1 MPIRA
6 SQSADPVR
14 KLGRWVDMRVQV
26 RLADVEARAADGTWS
41 TVAPHVV
48 TDETP
53 SDERARLEAARAAL
67 DVGAKRWKA
76 GSDEVLGTFGGVWD
90 RKRKRWARRHPLACT
105 VLVYRIHRGQEEA
118 GVWLVDWLRRWGRGD
133 WRDVRRAWSAMLL
146 GGRRSGKTH
155 LAVLALFLFATMKRD
170 ALTWAVSPTIE
181 TGAELDEALAAIIP
195 SAWKAER
202 VAATNGK
209 STTYHLPNG
218 STIRLKSG
226 VNPARL
232 KAGRVDFAIL
242 NEAQLQ
248 KQAGYVKLRGAV
260 VDRGGLVLLTANPP
274 DQPIGAWVEEHHH
287 RATRGEIDGV
297 AFTVDP
303 FRNPWIVLAG
313 LLSQRAELDDKTFNR
328 EVRGIFEAIGDVVF
342 HAWRWAESLRD
353 PWSELVDV
361 TREITGRLLGKAV
374 DDLIGMDFQLTPHMA
389 ATAIR
394 LYRDPKGDPTE
405 YLAFV
410 VDEWLIENGDEDDLL
425 DAIEATDR
433 WKAPA
438 VNAGD
443 EPIRHVGSKYAAA
456 GVAIVADASA
466 WFQDSAHHRGQ
477 RSDQRLTRR
486 GWRAIYKP
494 QADSDRNP
502 EIRER
507 CKVTN
512 ASLKVAS
519 GRRRLFVA
527 RHCLETATAIAKWE
541 NKNGVPY
548 RRSNYAHLCD
558 AVSYVVFRLR
568 GRPRR
573 KVPAGAGSVRRPSRG
588 AELRALDTAATRSR
602 EYRDRP
608 EVDHATGPRRGSV
621 RRLRGSVVF

>member
-26 RLADVEARAADGTWS
+26 QLADVEARAADGTWR
-41 TVAPHVV
+41 TI
-48 TDETP
+48 T
-53 SDERARLEAARAAL
+53 SDTTEAERAEL
-67 DVGAKRWKA
+67 DGSAKRWKA
-76 GSDEVLGTFGGVWD
+76 GPAEVLGTFGGVWD
-90 RKRKRWARRHPLACT
+90 RKRKRWARRHPLSCA
-105 VLVYRIHRGQEEA
+105 VLVYKIHRGQEEA
-118 GVWLVDWLRRWGRGD
+118 GAWLVDWLRRWGTGD
-133 WRDVRRAWSAMLL
+133 WHDVRRAWSALL
-146 GGRRSGKTH
+146 IGGRRSGKSH
-155 LAVLALFLFATMKRD
+155 LAVLALLLFATMKRGS
-170 ALTWAVSPTIE
+170 LTWVVSPTID
-181 TGAELDEALAAIIP
+181 TGAELDQALGDLIP
-195 SAWKAER
+195 AAWKAER

-218 STIRLKSG
+218 STITLKSG
-226 VNPARL
+226 VKPERL
-232 KAGRVDFAIL
+232 KAGRVDFAVI

-248 KQAGYVKLRGAV
+248 KHAGYVKLRGAIT
-260 VDRGGLVLLTANPP
+260 DRGGIVLMTANPP
-274 DQPIGAWVEEHHH
+274 DSAIGVWVEEHYL
-287 RATRGEIDGV
+287 RATRAEIDGV
-297 AFTVDP
+297 AFQVDP
-303 FRNPWIVLAG
+303 FKNPWIVLAS
-313 LLSQRAELDDKTFNR
+313 LTSQRAELDDKTFNR
-328 EVRGIFEAIGDVVF
+328 EVRGLFEPIGDVVF

-353 PWSELVDV
+353 PWAALVDV
-361 TREITGRLLGKAV
+361 TRELTARLLGKAV
-374 DDLIGMDFQLTPHMA
+374 DELIGMDFQLTPHMA
-389 ATAIR
+389 ATAVR
-394 LYRDPKGDPTE
+394 LYRDPDGDPLE
-405 YLAFV
+405 FYAFV

-438 VNAGD
+438 VKAGE
-443 EPIRHVGSKYAAA
+443 EPVRHTGQKYAAA

-477 RSDQRLTRR
+477 RSDQRLSRR

-507 CKVTN
+507 CKLTN
-512 ASLKVAS
+512 ASLKVAT

-548 RRSNYAHLCD
+548 RRSVYAHLCD

-568 GRPRR
+568 ARPRR
-573 KVPAGAGSVRRPSRG
+573 KATPGAGTVRRRPSRG
-588 AELRALDTAATRSR
+588 AELREIDSATRSR
-602 EYRDRP
+602 EYRDRV
-608 EVDHATGPRRGSV
+608 EVDRAAGPRRGSV
-621 RRLRGSVVF
+621 RRLRASAVF